1 MLMRCFTSILALA
14 LLAAG
19 LAVTPTFAQGPA
31 RIRFIVRDATAQP
44 QQGITIMLDAGDG
57 RGAAPYVTDDAGA
70 TQRIISPTSLVT
82 VTQVLDSDSTPLS
95 FEMTTLEGLL
105 VIPLSGDLEVPW
117 AYDRASRSVISLPRT
132 MSNEAFPELE
142 VLPEEADGQAEL
154 AGTPAPAGEPG
165 ALVVAGE
172 PEPVAGSNAMFWVI
186 LGGLIL
192 IGIGMGLF
200 VWAQAR
206 AARPRPRRAAPRQQG
221 RR

>member
-1 MLMRCFTSILALA
+1 MRRLPVILAFA
-14 LLAAG
+14 LLTVSAA
-19 LAVTPTFAQGPA
+19 FAQGPA

-44 QQGITIMLDAGDG
+44 QQGITIMLDVGDG
-57 RGAAPYVTDDAGA
+57 RGASSYVTDATGA
-70 TQRIISPTSLVT
+70 TQRIISPSSVVT
-82 VTQVLDSDSTPLS
+82 VTQVLDRDSTPLS

-105 VIPLSGDLEVPW
+105 VIPLSGDLDVPW

-142 VLPEEADGQAEL
+142 VLPAEADGQAEL
-154 AGTPAPAGEPG
+154 VGTPAPAGDPG

-172 PEPVAGSNAMFWVI
+172 PAPVAGSNGLFWII
-186 LGGLIL
+186 LAGLIL
-192 IGIGMGLF
+192 AGVGLGLF
-200 VWAQAR
+200 AWAQAR